1 MAYTT
6 EVLKDNPRG
15 YWRLGETSGETVN
28 DETANS
34 MDGTYVNAPTLGVPG
49 VITDNTAALF
59 QEARRAATEGE
70 GPRPYIVPKP
80 TLYSNSA

>member
-49 VITDNTAALF
+49 VITDNIAAS
-59 QEARRAATEGE
+59 Q
-70 GPRPYIVPKP
+70 
-80 TLYSNSA
+80 

>member
-6 EVLKDNPRG
+6 EVLKDNLRG

-34 MDGTYVNAPTLGVPG
+34 MDGTYVNAQHWAFRV
-49 VITDNTAALF
+49 
-59 QEARRAATEGE
+59 
-70 GPRPYIVPKP
+70 
-80 TLYSNSA
+80 